1 MSWDINIIHIYFV
14 YAIKIHL
21 KGNPAVLIALLGIIT
36 KQIEEADYALR
47 ENKKNFRENELIS
60 LVLIHIRLSV
70 GFRAKTLQ
78 TNIIGM
84 LPILKEMFHELTVRK
99 DSRGG
104 GSTTVAPSL
113 NQWILPSSTFRLF
126 KISLIT
132 TILFLRFCF
141 EAF

>member
-1 MSWDINIIHIYFV
+1 M
-14 YAIKIHL
+14 
-21 KGNPAVLIALLGIIT
+21 GIIT

-113 NQWILPSSTFRLF
+113 NQ
-126 KISLIT
+126 
-132 TILFLRFCF
+132 
-141 EAF
+141 

>member
-1 MSWDINIIHIYFV
+1 M
-14 YAIKIHL
+14 
-21 KGNPAVLIALLGIIT
+21 GIIT

-104 GSTTVAPSL
+104 GKHYSRS
-113 NQWILPSSTFRLF
+113 
-126 KISLIT
+126 
-132 TILFLRFCF
+132 
-141 EAF
+141 